1 MTKIYQGIKFKLRAL
16 NPKAKYKV
24 RYTYTKTQTLNVTN
38 NEQHMINKLSYSK
51 KIYIKRKNLS
61 YVKG

>member
-24 RYTYTKTQTLNVTN
+24 RDTYTRKQTLNVNN

-61 YVKG
+61 YGKG